1 MAINNKVIIQHR
13 RGALSDFDPRKMS
26 PGELA
31 VTTDGSRKVF
41 AAFEAGNVKELA
53 SSDEVNAELEE
64 AINPLKEDILKSW
77 TRIREKRTR
86 EN

>member
-31 VTTDGSRKVF
+31 VTTDARDIEIPEPNYESEETEVP
-41 AAFEAGNVKELA
+41 EPDYESELINDRL
-53 SSDEVNAELEE
+53 SIINQMEVV
-64 AINPLKEDILKSW
+64 S
-77 TRIREKRTR
+77 
-86 EN
+86 